1 MKKRFNNEDQQQSI
15 IVMQEPSSH
24 IGGIQSVGL
33 GLSMEEDPR
42 SIWFTSE
49 VYPETVIPVIQQI
62 QSINY
67 ADEQKEKEYTLNG
80 QHYIRYP
87 IKLYI
92 SSYGGSVYDGLG
104 LAGIIKSSK
113 TPVHTYAVGKV
124 MSMGFLLALSGHK
137 RFAYPHTTY
146 MCHSLSDWSVGKIA
160 DLQESVEEDI
170 RLQTKIDNIILENS
184 NITQEQL
191 NDTHTRKFDWYLDAT
206 TALELNCV
214 DEIIN

>member
-67 ADEQKEKEYTLNG
+67 ADEQKEKE
-80 QHYIRYP
+80 
-87 IKLYI
+87 
-92 SSYGGSVYDGLG
+92 
-104 LAGIIKSSK
+104 
-113 TPVHTYAVGKV
+113 
-124 MSMGFLLALSGHK
+124 
-137 RFAYPHTTY
+137 
-146 MCHSLSDWSVGKIA
+146 
-160 DLQESVEEDI
+160 
-170 RLQTKIDNIILENS
+170 
-184 NITQEQL
+184 
-191 NDTHTRKFDWYLDAT
+191 
-206 TALELNCV
+206 
-214 DEIIN
+214 